1 MPQTRRRTT
10 ALTAQLDREWD
21 ECYSRARIDL
31 GELGVGTGGEWV
43 ARMRAPSA
51 DGDHTVL
58 RALLERAG
66 TGDAHA
72 QRTVLALMM
81 PKVMVFARTS
91 VRSVT
96 GADAVAVAVGAAWET
111 IRTFRVTSGLRNAR
125 GSLVL
130 AILRTI
136 LAAEPP
142 AREIPC
148 DPALLPEPA
157 EITSEEVVDADVQ
170 VAGVLQWAMTAGV
183 LDAEQVRLLVRL
195 DLLGLDCREL
205 AEQMS
210 VAYDTVRKRAF
221 RARRRLATAARDQI
235 GRAEQPLPA
244 APPGLRQGPAPFE
257 VRAVDLSVGWS

>member
-1 MPQTRRRTT
+1 MPEPRRRIT

-21 ECYSRARIDL
+21 ECYSRTRIDL
-31 GELGVGTGGEWV
+31 GELGAGTAGDWV
-43 ARMRAPSA
+43 MRMRAPSA
-51 DGDHTVL
+51 DRDHSVL

-66 TGDAHA
+66 AGDAGA
-72 QRTVLALMM
+72 ARTVLSLVM

-111 IRTFRVTSGLRNAR
+111 IRTFRVTPGMRNVR

-142 AREIPC
+142 TREIPY
-148 DPALLPEPA
+148 DPAQLPEPA
-157 EITSEEVVDADVQ
+157 EPVTEMVHADVQ
-170 VAGVLQWAMTAGV
+170 VAAMLAWAVDAGV
-183 LDAEQVRLLVRL
+183 LDDEQVRLIVRV
-195 DLLGLDCREL
+195 DLLGQDCREL

-210 VAYDTVRKRAF
+210 VAYDTIRKRAF
-221 RARRRLATAARDQI
+221 RARRRLAAAARDQI
-235 GRAEQPLPA
+235 GVADRLLPA
-244 APPGLRQGPAPFE
+244 AASKPHQGPSRFE
-257 VRAVDLSVGWS
+257 ACDVDLSVGWS